1 MSELNMVAV
10 QEFAAILRESML
22 EMADAGW
29 KAHAIGL
36 DQTQMSL
43 MVAQAAEP
51 LVQAIVRK
59 VIGGAA

>member
-1 MSELNMVAV
+1 MSELNVAAV
-10 QEFAAILRESML
+10 QEFAAILRESLL

-36 DQTQMSL
+36 DQTRLSL
-43 MVAQAAEP
+43 MIAEAAEP

-59 VIGGAA
+59 ITEANR